1 MLQNN
6 MYHVWAF
13 EAHTAELFE
22 TGVWGFEDLLF
33 CPKAC
38 YVLWHKETAFI
49 QGVMMVTA
57 NGRCLWC
64 IMQGIRIKLVE
75 TASLLP
81 RGCQHSTSFHT
92 RGMYTTTIDS
102 SNDNRQICQS
112 NIVEISAAR
121 W

>member
-49 QGVMMVTA
+49 QGVSDD
-57 NGRCLWC
+57 G
-64 IMQGIRIKLVE
+64 
-75 TASLLP
+75 
-81 RGCQHSTSFHT
+81 
-92 RGMYTTTIDS
+92 DS
-102 SNDNRQICQS
+102 EWSVSVVYHARDLYQIG
-112 NIVEISAAR
+112 
-121 W
+121 